1 MRSRR
6 RRAKTQAAR
15 PQDARPLCANRGKPP
30 NVFLPRDNRIK
41 YIILRSTVGALLA
54 FSLERRRS
62 DSSMDVD
69 CQGRS
74 GRNPAVSRRS
84 LDCRPPRRLPAIFDS
99 GRGVRSM
106 SIFCGDG
113 LRGLARSQQRLEKV
127 SRDVPHDRHTDPVS
141 TAVVGVVVAF
151 RKPVLV
157 AQPHEPG
164 RFSGRQQW
172 RPNCLALDNENCLT
186 RRTAGR
192 PMQAACGFVEA
203 NFGPLS
209 LSSALVRARSP
220 PRAAPRQLAQEIR
233 HRGEDRPLL
242 ETVPSDAKVMSCRA
256 GYGLCSGSSSSSG
269 SQPSSG

>member
-15 PQDARPLCANRGKPP
+15 PQDARPLGANRGKPP

-141 TAVVGVVVAF
+141 TAVVGFVVAF
-151 RKPVLV
+151 RKPVVV

-172 RPNCLALDNENCLT
+172 RPNCLAH
-186 RRTAGR
+186 
-192 PMQAACGFVEA
+192 
-203 NFGPLS
+203 
-209 LSSALVRARSP
+209 
-220 PRAAPRQLAQEIR
+220 RQREL
-233 HRGEDRPLL
+233 
-242 ETVPSDAKVMSCRA
+242 SDAKNRRPAYAGSLRFRRSELRPSVAFFRSRPRA
-256 GYGLCSGSSSSSG
+256 FAAARRAATARPTDSTPG
-269 SQPSSG
+269 